1 MEQLQAWF
9 WKACLSN
16 RFSSTVE
23 SRIEEDCEAFDKIL
37 DGESVECIWPLRV
50 EVIKDAL
57 QIVVPREP
65 EERK

>member
-1 MEQLQAWF
+1 VA
-9 WKACLSN
+9 
-16 RFSSTVE
+16 V
-23 SRIEEDCEAFDKIL
+23 